1 MGSIMKY
8 LCLDSS
14 FRNRIINP
22 NPADYVAQV
31 AYGPGSALNAFQS
44 QSPVANSFPTV
55 VGQTQ
60 AGSTTTQI
68 VLAANSSSIVNF
80 YNGQYLQ
87 IGTQFSLV
95 TAYNP
100 TTQTATVQTAFSVAP
115 PAGTT
120 YYIRGAL
127 PTFSSNLVAGSTQLV
142 LNLGLSASTVNEAYQ
157 GYYIYFTS
165 GPNTGIAILIAD
177 YNGTTQVATLAKALP
192 FVPGATDAYDIL
204 QFSGDSW
211 SPLIYSGTTGFS
223 QPTCYSVEL
232 CYLIVPNQVITSGYG
247 GTLNNYPYLDLA
259 LFNEGNNHSDKVI
272 YSNNPNEQSVLFRV
286 PLGLNIN
293 TETFFTLKDSKCI
306 QVVKLKL
313 DQPLRFRITLPN
325 GNPIV
330 FATSD
335 NVPPEVVNPLVQISA
350 TFACRRIDGSL
361 SGSSD
366 GHK

>member
-14 FRNRIINP
+14 WRNRINYP

-31 AYGPGSALNAFQS
+31 AYGPGSALNAFQAL
-44 QSPVANSFPTV
+44 SPVADSFPTA
-55 VGQTQ
+55 VGLTQ
-60 AGSTTTQI
+60 AGSTTTQV
-68 VLAANSSSIVNF
+68 VLAANSSTIVNF
-80 YNGQYLQ
+80 YNNLYLQ
-87 IGTQFSLV
+87 IGTQFSII

-100 TTQTATVQTAFSVAP
+100 TTQTATVATAFSVPP

-127 PTFSSNLVAGSTQLV
+127 PTLSSNLVAGSTQLI
-142 LNLGLSASTVNEAYQ
+142 LNLGLSASTVDQAYQ
-157 GYYIYFTS
+157 GFYIYFTS
-165 GPNTGIAILIAD
+165 GPNIGTATLIAS
-177 YNGTTQVATLAKALP
+177 YNGTTQQATLAKALA
-192 FVPGATDAYDIL
+192 FLPGATDAYDIL
-204 QFSGDSW
+204 QYSGDSW
-211 SPLIYSGTTGFS
+211 SPVIYSGTTGFS
-223 QPTCYSVEL
+223 QPVCYSIEL
-232 CYLIVPNQVITSGYG
+232 CYLIVPNQTIISGYG

-259 LFNEGNNHSDKVI
+259 LFNEGNQHADKVL

-313 DQPLRFRITLPN
+313 DQPLRFRITLPS
-325 GNPIV
+325 GDPVI
-330 FATSD
+330 FATAD
-335 NVPPEVVNPLVQISA
+335 NVPPENVNPLVQISA

-361 SGSSD
+361 SSSSD
-366 GHK
+366 R

>member
-8 LCLDSS
+8 LALDSS
-14 FRNRIINP
+14 YRNRVLNP

-31 AYGPGSALNAFQS
+31 SNGPGSALNSFQAL
-44 QSPVANSFPTV
+44 SPVADSFPTA
-55 VGQTQ
+55 VGTTQ

-80 YNGQYLQ
+80 YNNLYLQ
-87 IGTQFSLV
+87 IGTQFSLI
-95 TAYNP
+95 TAYDP

-142 LNLGLSASTVNEAYQ
+142 LNLGPSASTVNEAYQ

-165 GPNTGIAILIAD
+165 GPNTGTAILIAD
-177 YNGTTQVATLAKALP
+177 YNGTTQQATLAKALP
-192 FVPGATDAYDIL
+192 FLPGATDAYDIL

-211 SPLIYSGTTGFS
+211 SPLIYSGTIGFG
-223 QPTCYSVEL
+223 QPVCYSIEL
-232 CYLIVPNQVITSGYG
+232 CYLIVPNQTITSGYG

-259 LFNEGNNHSDKVI
+259 LYNEGNVHADKVL

-293 TETFFTLKDSKCI
+293 TETFFTLKDAKCI

-313 DQPLRFRITLPN
+313 DQPLRFRVTLPS
-325 GNPIV
+325 GDPVV
-330 FATSD
+330 FAVAD
-335 NVPPEVVNPLVQISA
+335 NIPPENVNPLVQISA

-361 SGSSD
+361 SSSSD